1 VRRSKVTT
9 RLLRAPAALPAGALR
24 ARLYR
29 SVSWPVAQRL
39 RAERTVKITGG
50 GKMVV
55 RTDDLLGR
63 VLAISGVYEP
73 NVTAAFT
80 SLVEPGGVV
89 LDVGAHIG
97 YYTVVAANLV
107 GEQGHVH
114 AFEPSPANHRRLQ
127 MNIEL
132 NAFDNVTTHELA
144 VGEQQGNA
152 VLYES
157 TGQNSGLATL
167 HAELAGKSG
176 VPAREVTVG
185 VAPVASVVPE
195 SDLRRVRVIKI
206 DVEWHELEVLRSL
219 EVVFEAADRI
229 AVFVEWTPHKSAP
242 EAPDQFR
249 ELCESHG
256 FTMYGL
262 GSGHSLER
270 LFPDGVDEPVGL
282 DDIPAEQTDLLLLR

>member
-1 VRRSKVTT
+1 VRRSKVAT
-9 RLLRAPAALPAGALR
+9 RLLRAPAAFPVGALR

-39 RAERTVKITGG
+39 RAERPVKVSGG
-50 GKMVV
+50 GKMLV

-73 NVTAAFT
+73 NVTGAFT
-80 SLVEPGGVV
+80 AAVEPGDVV

-97 YYTVVAANLV
+97 YYTVLAASLV
-107 GEQGHVH
+107 GRQGHVY
-114 AFEPSPANHRRLQ
+114 AFEPSPTNYGHLQ
-127 MNIEL
+127 TNVEL
-132 NAFDNVTTHELA
+132 NAFDNVTTHQLA
-144 VGEQQGNA
+144 VGEQPGRA

-176 VPAREVTVG
+176 VPIREVTVD
-185 VAPVASVVPE
+185 VAPVTSVVPDA
-195 SDLRRVRVIKI
+195 DLRRVRVIKI

-219 EVVFEAADRI
+219 EVVFEAAERI

-242 EAPDQFR
+242 EASDQFR

-256 FTMYGL
+256 FAMYGL

-270 LFPDGVDEPVGL
+270 LFPDGIDEPVLL